1 MTLPSSTEILIVGA
15 GPSGLALASELA
27 RRSIPFVL
35 IDRQAAGANTSRACV
50 VHARTLET
58 LEPLGI
64 VPELLA
70 RGIEVPIFRVRD
82 RDRALITVDF
92 RHLPSRYAYTLM
104 LPQWETEAVLLA
116 GLEARGGKVLR
127 PCELTAIRYDADGA
141 TVTLR
146 DAQGDHILRTRYL
159 IGCDGMHSR
168 VRDQIGVPFEG
179 DSYGE
184 AFVLA
189 DVRMEW
195 PLSRDEVSLLYS
207 PAGLVVVA
215 PIPHDRF
222 RIVAT
227 VKEAPAVPS
236 VADIQAILDARGP
249 TNGTVRVLDIAWG
262 SRFHVHHRIA
272 RQFRSGRVLLLGDAA
287 HVHSPAGG
295 QGMNTGI
302 QDAISLGDALAKT
315 LEDGSDRP
323 LDAWAEWRH
332 GIASDVIR
340 LADRLTW
347 TATIENR
354 AGQLVRNA
362 LIQLVG
368 HVPAAR
374 QALAMKLSELSN
386 RAA

>member
-1 MTLPSSTEILIVGA
+1 
-15 GPSGLALASELA
+15 
-27 RRSIPFVL
+27 
-35 IDRQAAGANTSRACV
+35 
-50 VHARTLET
+50 
-58 LEPLGI
+58 
-64 VPELLA
+64 
-70 RGIEVPIFRVRD
+70 
-82 RDRALITVDF
+82 
-92 RHLPSRYAYTLM
+92 M

-116 GLEARGGKVLR
+116 GLEARGGKVVR
-127 PCELTAIRYDADGA
+127 PCELTALRHDADGA

-146 DAQGDHILRTRYL
+146 DAQGDHIVRTRYL
-159 IGCDGMHSR
+159 IGGDGMHSR
-168 VRDQIGVPFEG
+168 VREQSGVAFEG
-179 DSYGE
+179 ASYGE

-189 DVRMEW
+189 DVSMEW
-195 PLSRDEVSLLYS
+195 PLGRDEVSLLYS

-236 VADIQAILDARGP
+236 IADIQAILAARGP

-272 RQFRSGRVLLLGDAA
+272 RRFRTGRVLLLGDAA
-287 HVHSPAGG
+287 HVHSPAGA

-302 QDAISLGDALAKT
+302 QDAIALGEALARA
-315 LEDGSDRP
+315 LESASERP
-323 LDAWAEWRH
+323 LDAWAEWRR
-332 GIASDVIR
+332 GIASDVVR

-354 AGQLVRNA
+354 AGQVVRNA

-374 QALAMKLSELSN
+374 QALAMRLSELSN

>member
-1 MTLPSSTEILIVGA
+1 MTLPSSTEILVVGA
-15 GPSGLALASELA
+15 GPTGLALASELA

-35 IDRQAAGANTSRACV
+35 IDGQAAGANASRACV
-50 VHARTLET
+50 VHARTLEV

-70 RGIEVPIFRVRD
+70 RGVEVPIFRVRD
-82 RDRALITVDF
+82 RDRALITIDF

-104 LPQWETEAVLLA
+104 LPQSETEAVLLA

-127 PCELTAIRYDADGA
+127 PCELTAVRHDADGA

-168 VRDQIGVPFEG
+168 VREQVSVPFEG
-179 DSYGE
+179 ASYGE

-189 DVRMEW
+189 DVRMDW
-195 PLSRDEVSLLYS
+195 PLGRDEVSLLYS

-236 VADIQAILDARGP
+236 IADIQAVLDARGP
-249 TNGTVRVLDIAWG
+249 TNGTVRVLDIEWS

-272 RQFRSGRVLLLGDAA
+272 RQFRSGPVLLLGDAA

-315 LEDGSDRP
+315 FVNGSERP
-323 LDAWAEWRH
+323 LDAWADWRH
-332 GIASDVIR
+332 DIAGEVIR

-354 AGQLVRNA
+354 AGQIVRNA
-362 LIQLVG
+362 LIQFVG

>member
-1 MTLPSSTEILIVGA
+1 MDVPSTTEILIIGA
-15 GPSGLALASELA
+15 GPCGLALAGELA

-35 IDRQAAGANTSRACV
+35 IDGQAAGANTSRACV
-50 VHARTLET
+50 VHARTLEV

-70 RGIEVPIFRVRD
+70 RGVKVLIFRVRD
-82 RDRALITVDF
+82 RNRALITVDF

-104 LPQWETEAVLLA
+104 LPQWQTEAVLLA
-116 GLEARGGKVLR
+116 GLETHGGTVVR
-127 PCELTAIRYDADGA
+127 PCELTSVRHDADGA

-146 DAQGDHILRTRYL
+146 DAQGDHVLRTRYL

-168 VRDQIGVPFEG
+168 VREQIGVPFEG
-179 DSYGE
+179 ATYGE
-184 AFVLA
+184 AFILA
-189 DVRMEW
+189 DVCMDW
-195 PLSRDEVSLLYS
+195 PLGRDEVSLLYS

-236 VADIQAILDARGP
+236 IADIQGVLDARGP
-249 TNGTVRVLDIAWG
+249 TNGTVRVFDIAWS

-272 RQFRSGRVLLLGDAA
+272 RQFRTGRVLLLGDAA

-315 LEDGSDRP
+315 LKNGSERP

-332 GIASDVIR
+332 GIAAEVIR

-354 AGQLVRNA
+354 AGQIVRNA
-362 LIQLVG
+362 LIQIVG
-368 HVPAAR
+368 HVPVAR

>member
-27 RRSIPFVL
+27 RCSIPFVL
-35 IDRQAAGANTSRACV
+35 IDRQPAGANTSRACV
-50 VHARTLET
+50 VHARTLEV

-70 RGIEVPIFRVRD
+70 RGVEVPIFRVRD
-82 RDRALITVDF
+82 RSRALITVDF

-104 LPQWETEAVLLA
+104 LPQCETEAVLLA
-116 GLEARGGKVLR
+116 GLEARGGKVVR
-127 PCELTAIRYDADGA
+127 PCELTAVRRDADGA
-141 TVTLR
+141 TVTLH
-146 DAQGDHILRTRYL
+146 DAEGEHILRTRYL
-159 IGCDGMHSR
+159 IACDGMHSR
-168 VRDQIGVPFEG
+168 IREQIGIPFEG
-179 DSYGE
+179 ASYEE

-189 DVRMEW
+189 DVRMDW

-227 VKEAPAVPS
+227 VDEAPAVPS

-249 TNGTVRVLDIAWG
+249 TNGAVRVLDIAWS

-302 QDAISLGDALAKT
+302 QDAISLGGALAET
-315 LEDGSDRP
+315 LETGSERA
-323 LDAWAEWRH
+323 LDTWAEWRH
-332 GIASDVIR
+332 RVASDVIR

-354 AGQLVRNA
+354 AGQAVRNT
-362 LIQLVG
+362 LLQIVD
-368 HVPAAR
+368 HVPAVR
-374 QALAMKLSELSN
+374 HSLAMKLSELSN